1 MITGE
6 AVVACG
12 GVVIAGFARGLGGGV
27 GEGFEFK
34 LLGPLEVS
42 AGGCSVPIGAAK
54 QRVVL
59 ASLLVE
65 VGRVVTVEQLITRL
79 WDNAVPDGARA
90 TLRNYVMRLR
100 QALDATATTGPIIT
114 CAEGYRVDLSG
125 HALDLHQFEALI
137 DQAKSATAEGRAD
150 RASTL
155 LSDALRLWRGDP
167 LSNVPSEV
175 LHRETLPRLNEQWLL
190 ARELRVDAALA
201 VGRHQDMTMELGELT
216 KRHPLRERFWAQRM
230 LALYRSGRQAEA
242 LDCYRHLST
251 MLAGEL
257 GIRPSP
263 NCAHCTRPILVND
276 PGLRLAHSDRA
287 DEIFTVNGSRPTIAT
302 SHVPS
307 SASTDDRRGHDVQL
321 LEREQELQALNAQI
335 DAACRGS
342 GQLVR
347 VEGAAGVGKTR
358 LLAAAR
364 GHGRRAGMRVLAA
377 RGCELEREF
386 AYGVVRQL
394 FERVLASADKTE
406 RDDLLAGAARQV
418 AVLFDQVDAS
428 VDGGDIS
435 FALLHGLFWR
445 TANLATHPLM
455 LIIDDLHW
463 ADRPSL
469 RFLAYLMPRLEGLPL
484 LLVVA
489 LRPAEPFVDQ
499 DLLANVT
506 TDPPAMVV
514 RPAPLSETASAQ
526 VVRAVLGAG
535 ADDPFCRACHIAT
548 GGNPLLLHELADAA
562 AAEGLEASSSGV
574 ARLLEIGPQA
584 VQRRVALRLARL
596 GSPAVSLCSA
606 LAVLGDNAKLA
617 HVADLA
623 AMAAAE
629 AVQTARQLADIEI
642 VQQSPRCSREALN
655 TGTISFVHPLV
666 RTAVYEG
673 LAESARRNGHARA
686 AHLLAD
692 SGNVPERVAAH
703 LLLVP
708 PTGDDFVVA
717 TLCRAADQAF
727 IRGAPDSAVS
737 YLERCAGEPP
747 AENERAD
754 VLFKLGAAAQL
765 LDAAKSA
772 DYLMAA
778 MAVTEDPQYKAT
790 IAEIL
795 GITLFNAGRGAEAGR
810 IVSQAIQTLDMNN
823 VDLRQRLEALF
834 IQFALVDPAQ
844 HAFGVARANALRS
857 RPADASLGSRM
868 LDVTIAFHDLLVGSD
883 PDSAV
888 TLARRGLSDGSLIEQ
903 ANSLT
908 VYGCF
913 VLIAAD
919 LDEAVPLLDTWIAVA
934 HRRGSVFAMAPAK
947 CFRGVAWLLHGALA
961 EAEANLRDAMWAVTT
976 TSQRVG
982 TPVIAAYLADILMEQ
997 GNLDEAEAVLDKV
1010 ANPEPQPRTAYW
1022 SWLLGSRARLLA
1034 LQGRTPEALQT
1045 WLACGRRFTVH
1056 GGRNP
1061 AVHAW
1066 RSGAALAM
1074 HRLGRTNEARELAA
1088 EEVTLARRWGAP
1100 TALGRALRAAGLVA
1114 GDQEGLAS
1122 LSEAATVLTGS
1133 PARLEQ
1139 ARTLIEL
1146 GAALHRVGRH
1156 NESQQNL
1163 RRGIELAQICGA
1175 TPLIE
1180 RASSELHASGARALY
1195 VAPSGPGAL
1204 TPSER
1209 RVAELATAGYSD
1221 RDIAQT
1227 LFITTNTVE
1236 THLAATYHKLGI
1248 DGRDDLKRRIRGLIG
1263 EELVTGQ
1270 CPDRPPSTAS
1280 VLPVM

>member
-1 MITGE
+1 
-6 AVVACG
+6 V
-12 GVVIAGFARGLGGGV
+12 GV
-27 GEGFEFK
+27 GAGFEFK

-42 AGGCSVPIGAAK
+42 VSGCTVPIRAAK

-59 ASLLVE
+59 ASLLVDS
-65 VGRVVTVEQLITRL
+65 GRVVTVDQLVIRL

-100 QALDATATTGPIIT
+100 QALDTTAASGPIVT
-114 CAEGYRVDLSG
+114 CAEGYYVDLVG
-125 HALDLHQFEALI
+125 HTLDLHRFEALI
-137 DQAKSATAEGRAD
+137 DQAKVATAEGQSD

-155 LSDALRLWRGDP
+155 LSDALGLWRGEP

-175 LHRETLPRLNEQWLL
+175 LHREVAPRLDEQWLL
-190 ARELRVDAALA
+190 ARELRIDAALA
-201 VGRHQDMTMELGELT
+201 VGRHQDMTVELGELT

-251 MLAGEL
+251 LLTREL
-257 GIRPSP
+257 GINPSP
-263 NCAHCTRPILVND
+263 ELRSLHQAILTNS
-276 PGLRLAHSDRA
+276 PSLRLVRPDRSDVKTK
-287 DEIFTVNGSRPTIAT
+287 DNGSLSTTARGACTAAT
-302 SHVPS
+302 DHE
-307 SASTDDRRGHDVQL
+307 RGQPARDGL
-321 LEREQELQALNAQI
+321 LEREQELRALDKQI
-335 DAACRGS
+335 AAACRGA

-364 GHGRRAGMRVLAA
+364 DHAQQVGMRVLAA
-377 RGCELEREF
+377 RGSELEREF

-394 FERVLASADKTE
+394 FERVLAGADKSE

-418 AVLFDQVDAS
+418 AVLFDQVAAS
-428 VDGGDIS
+428 MDGGDIS
-435 FALLHGLFWR
+435 FALLHGLFWL
-445 TANLATHPLM
+445 TSNLAQRPLM
-455 LIIDDLHW
+455 LVVDDLHW

-489 LRPAEPFVDQ
+489 LRPAEPRVDQ
-499 DLLANVT
+499 DLLAHIT

-514 RPAPLSETASAQ
+514 RPAPLSKEASAQ
-526 VVRAVLGAG
+526 LVRAVLGAG
-535 ADDPFCRACHIAT
+535 AEDTFCRACHVAT

-562 AAEGLEASSSGV
+562 AVEGLDGTSVGV
-574 ARLLEIGPQA
+574 PRLLEIGPQA
-584 VQRRVALRLARL
+584 VKRRVALRLARL
-596 GSPAVSLCSA
+596 GPPAVSLCGA
-606 LAVLGDNAKLA
+606 LAILGDNAKLA

-623 AMAAAE
+623 AMAAAD
-629 AVQTARQLADIEI
+629 AAQTARQLADIEI
-642 VQQSPRCSREALN
+642 VHQSPRCPRETLN
-655 TGTISFVHPLV
+655 AGTISFVHPLV
-666 RTAVYEG
+666 RAAVYEG
-673 LAESARRNGHARA
+673 LAESARLDGHARA

-692 SGNVPERVAAH
+692 SGDVPERVAAH
-703 LLLVP
+703 LLLIP

-727 IRGAPDSAVS
+727 IRGAPDCAVS
-737 YLERCAGEPP
+737 YLERCAQEPP
-747 AENERAD
+747 AESERAD

-765 LDAAKSA
+765 LDAAKSV

-795 GITLFNAGRGAEAGR
+795 GITLFNAGRGVEASR
-810 IVSQAIQTLDMNN
+810 VVSQAIQALDMCNW
-823 VDLRQRLEALF
+823 DLRQRLEALF
-834 IQFALVDPAQ
+834 IQVALVDPAQ
-844 HAFGVARANALRS
+844 HDFCAARVSALRS
-857 RPADASLGSRM
+857 RAADTSLGSRM

-883 PDSAV
+883 PNSAV

-903 ANSLT
+903 ANFLT

-919 LDEAVPLLDTWIAVA
+919 LDEVVPLLDTWIAVA
-934 HRRGSVFAMAPAK
+934 HRRGSVFALAPAK
-947 CFRGVAWLLHGALA
+947 CFRGVAWLSQGALA

-982 TPVIAAYLADILMEQ
+982 TPVIAAYLADTLMEQ
-997 GNLDEAEAVLDKV
+997 GNLEEAEAVLDK
-1010 ANPEPQPRTAYW
+1010 ATNPEPLPRTGYW
-1022 SWLLGSRARLLA
+1022 AWLLSSRARLLA
-1034 LQGRTPEALQT
+1034 LQGRIPEALQT
-1045 WLACGRRFTVH
+1045 WLACGRRFTAH
-1056 GGRNP
+1056 GGNNP
-1061 AVHAW
+1061 AVLAW

-1074 HRLGRTNEARELAA
+1074 YRLGRTDEARELAS
-1088 EEVTLARRWGAP
+1088 EEVRLAHRWGAS
-1100 TALGRALRAAGLVA
+1100 TAYGRALRVAGLVA
-1114 GDQEGLAS
+1114 GDHKGLAS
-1122 LSEAATVLTGS
+1122 LNEAATVLAGS
-1133 PARLEQ
+1133 PARLEL

-1156 NESQQNL
+1156 NESRENF

-1180 RASSELHASGARALY
+1180 RASSELHASGARPLHI
-1195 VAPSGPGAL
+1195 APSGPDAL

-1221 RDIAQT
+1221 RDIAQA
-1227 LFITTNTVE
+1227 LFITANTVE
-1236 THLAATYHKLGI
+1236 MHLAATYHKLGI
-1248 DGRDDLKRRIRGLIG
+1248 TGRDDL
-1263 EELVTGQ
+1263 TGVSLS
-1270 CPDRPPSTAS
+1270 CP
-1280 VLPVM
+1280 